1 MSSGL
6 RAVALAA
13 VAMISLACVSM
24 RVSGAESGVS
34 GTVTVSPARPGPQR
48 AGEPGAKP
56 LSGAEVQLRGA
67 AGTIVAR
74 TNADSNGEFRILA
87 PAGQYELHIDTH
99 HALYP
104 RCQGQS
110 VQVADGKIA
119 HFDIACDS
127 GMR

>member
-6 RAVALAA
+6 RAVALVAA
-13 VAMISLACVSM
+13 AMSSLACVSM
-24 RVSGAESGVS
+24 RVSAAESGVN
-34 GTVTVSPARPGPQR
+34 GTVTVSPARPGPQV
-48 AGEPGAKP
+48 AGEPSARP
-56 LSGAEVQLRGA
+56 LSGVEVQLRDA

-74 TNADSNGEFRILA
+74 ANADSNGEFHILV

-99 HALYP
+99 HGHFP

-110 VQVADGKIA
+110 LQVADGLIT
-119 HFDIACDS
+119 HVDIACDS

>member
-1 MSSGL
+1 MSSAL
-6 RAVALAA
+6 RAVAFAA
-13 VAMISLACVSM
+13 VAMSSLACVSM
-24 RVSGAESGVS
+24 RVSAAESGVS
-34 GTVTVSPARPGPQR
+34 GTVTVSPAGPGPQR
-48 AGEPGAKP
+48 AGRSSTKR
-56 LSGAEVQLRGA
+56 LSGAEVQLRDA

-74 TNADSNGEFRILA
+74 ANADSNGKFRILA

-99 HALYP
+99 HALFP

-110 VQVADGKIA
+110 VQVADGEVA